1 MEGNLK
7 SDLTVALNVYM
18 PNLNSRDGMDG
29 DSRTFFSVFFFCR
42 WSKPTNPNMSLKCWK
57 MFALMDALK
66 YIDEI
71 YDTNVN
77 DCQF

>member
-29 DSRTFFSVFFFCR
+29 DSRTFFSVFFFL
-42 WSKPTNPNMSLKCWK
+42 SMIKTYEPQHVT
-57 MFALMDALK
+57 
-66 YIDEI
+66 
-71 YDTNVN
+71 
-77 DCQF
+77 